1 MKKLTLSLIV
11 AILTAIIFLGWG
23 LDTFFN
29 EYQEQKD
36 TDEYSAYRKIIAPL
50 ANTLD
55 KTDNFAQFVTTW
67 QNQNQQQLTL
77 TPLAEFPLPASLLD
91 NFSQGEPLVLES
103 EELITVNQLL
113 LSQQQVLT
121 LNIQQHSKQEGNL
134 TLQVALTTVFYAGIL
149 LCVFIW
155 LYPLIKRLRLL
166 RSTAKNFGEGDFSE
180 RIHISSTSYIVDIEN
195 EFNRMAEKIETLVED
210 NKLLSNAVSHDL
222 RTPLARL
229 RFGIEALSETNKPE
243 TKEKYIQHLSQDIQ
257 EMENLVGVLLDYA
270 RLDQKMINV
279 ERLPLNLNT
288 LIEGCA
294 RNLTSS
300 DSSAVSIDV
309 SGLSKIQIIIDGNE
323 NYLSMLINNLLS
335 NAQQYAAKHVRIT
348 TKQTTTSVI
357 MCVSDDGPGITVEK
371 RGEIFK
377 PFTRGEN
384 QIEQKG
390 YGMGLAIVARIAVW
404 HGAHVV
410 ISQSD
415 ELGGAKFTITFKRY
429 NK

>member
-77 TPLAEFPLPASLLD
+77 TPLAEFPLPVSLRD

-166 RSTAKNFGEGDFSE
+166 KITAQHFGEGDFSE

-335 NAQQYAAKHVRIT
+335 NAQRYAVKHVRIT
-348 TKQTTTSVI
+348 TKQTTTSLI

-377 PFTRGEN
+377 PFIRGEN

>member
-335 NAQQYAAKHVRIT
+335 NAQRYAVKHVRIT
-348 TKQTTTSVI
+348 TKQTTTSLI
-357 MCVSDDGPGITVEK
+357 MCVSDDGPGIPVEK

-377 PFTRGEN
+377 PFIRGEN

>member
-77 TPLAEFPLPASLLD
+77 TPLAEFPLPASLRD

-166 RSTAKNFGEGDFSE
+166 KITAQHFGEGDFSE

-335 NAQQYAAKHVRIT
+335 NAQRYAVKHVRIT
-348 TKQTTTSVI
+348 TKQTTTSLI
-357 MCVSDDGPGITVEK
+357 MCVSDDGPGIPVEK

-377 PFTRGEN
+377 PFIRGEN